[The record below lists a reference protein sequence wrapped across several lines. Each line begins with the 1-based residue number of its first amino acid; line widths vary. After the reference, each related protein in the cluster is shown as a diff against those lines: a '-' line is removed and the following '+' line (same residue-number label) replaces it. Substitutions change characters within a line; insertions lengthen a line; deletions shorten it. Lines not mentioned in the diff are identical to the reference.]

1 MELMFIKRGQVGMTK
16 HHGGGT
22 LEDSH
27 PVECGGFHQ
36 WGYPHSW
43 MVYHGKSHF
52 FKWMTG
58 GSPILG
64 HPPMGFY
71 NWLVVLNIFLFSII
85 YGMPSFPLTF
95 IFSEGFKPPTSFYHH
110 GL

>member
-36 WGYPHSW
+36 WGYPQSW

-52 FKWMTG
+52 FLMDDWRKPYFRTP
-58 GSPILG
+58 SY
-64 HPPMGFY
+64 GFLQ
-71 NWLVVLNIFLFSII
+71 LV
-85 YGMPSFPLTF
+85 G
-95 IFSEGFKPPTSFYHH
+95 GFKHFFCFP
-110 GL
+110 